1 MNPTA
6 PQEPAESRLPFC
18 LRGQLG
24 RWASIAVTVAVSAA
38 ISGCG
43 TTATSTTQAPASVPT
58 TAACSAS
65 ARASLP
71 AEQWSTARHLLA
83 PPGVDAIR
91 LCRYAGLNAH
101 PRLALVASRL
111 LESRTIVHQL
121 VTEFDRL
128 PSLNRAVAC
137 PNDDGS
143 QILAML
149 AYPGGHQVM
158 ISVGLTGCA
167 LVTNGSVH
175 RTAAGLG
182 TPRAFGPQL
191 LTSLKQLLGAHQQS
205 TAATAHALAHGH
217 WSVLA
222 HSPFGTRYG
231 STFLW
236 DGRELLELGGSAGGP
251 LGGAPNDASAA
262 YSPATRRW
270 RRLAS
275 APAAVLPDNAGWTW
289 TGHQV
294 FIFGGPTLPNETA
307 TNLAGLYNPATNHW
321 IVTSKAPVGPFNAP
335 TAVWSGT
342 RVILAGMTRGTPTL
356 QVASYNPTTN
366 TWASLEPPIS
376 AQHPPI
382 TMAMVATNDGVLLWS
397 LWGRSKKTGPNTY
410 TGYSGVDVYR
420 LSPSGTW
427 ANVTD
432 SWPQGHTVDQPIFT
446 GSEILLAPGQIW
458 CGACSHPAPFDEHG
472 YIVDPA
478 TLHRTEIPHGPLD
491 DLGPQIIWTGHAEI
505 SFNTGGEITGPN
517 ISVLPGDLAIWNPN
531 TRKWARGPR
540 APKRLSDAP
549 AVWNG
554 NHLFVLAQNGSLLS
568 YGSAAAG
575 G

>member
-1 MNPTA
+1 
-6 PQEPAESRLPFC
+6 
-18 LRGQLG
+18 
-24 RWASIAVTVAVSAA
+24 V
-38 ISGCG
+38 
-43 TTATSTTQAPASVPT
+43 
-58 TAACSAS
+58 
-65 ARASLP
+65 
-71 AEQWSTARHLLA
+71 LA
-83 PPGVDAIR
+83 PPGTGAIR
-91 LCRYAGLNAH
+91 LCRYSGLNAH
-101 PRLALVASRL
+101 PRLALVGSRL
-111 LESRTIVHQL
+111 LDSRTIVDQL
-121 VTEFDRL
+121 VTELDRL
-128 PSLNRAVAC
+128 PALRGAVAC
-137 PNDDGS
+137 PADDGS
-143 QILAML
+143 QILALL
-149 AYPGGHQVM
+149 AYPGGHQVS

-191 LTSLKQLLGAHQQS
+191 LASLKQLVGIHQQS
-205 TAATAHALAHGH
+205 NAESANALAHGH

-222 HSPFGTRYG
+222 RSPLGTRYG

-236 DGRELLELGGSAGGP
+236 DGRELLELGGSAGGR
-251 LGGAPNDASAA
+251 LGGAPNDTSAA
-262 YSPATRRW
+262 YNPATHRW

-275 APAAVLPDNAGWTW
+275 APAAVLPDNAAWTW

-307 TNLAGLYNPATNHW
+307 TNLAGLYDPATNHW
-321 IVTSKAPVGPFNAP
+321 TMTSKAPVGPFVNQA
-335 TAVWSGT
+335 TAVWTGK
-342 RVILAGMTRGTPTL
+342 RAILAGMTNSRSQPL
-356 QVASYNPTTN
+356 EVASYDPATN

-410 TGYSGVDVYR
+410 AGYSGVDVYR
-420 LSPSGTW
+420 LSSSGTW

-458 CGACSHPAPFDEHG
+458 CGACSPPAPFDEHG

-491 DLGPQIIWTGHAEI
+491 DIGPQIIWTGHAEI
-505 SFNTGGEITGPN
+505 SFNNGGEITGPH
-517 ISVLPGDLAIWNPN
+517 ISVLPGDIAIWNPN

-540 APKRLSDAP
+540 APKRIGNTP

-568 YGSAAAG
+568 YGNPAVG
-575 G
+575 R